1 MSMPPGR
8 KERKLDVGLDMNM
21 IDGRL
26 RFTIDYFRNQRYD
39 QLIASGDIPAIIGQT
54 LPKRNIGKSEN
65 SGFDGE
71 LNYRGSIGDFSYN
84 VGTTFSYAKNKVVY
98 VSEAPAYPYQ
108 AQTGHRIGTK
118 LGLKCVGFYQQED
131 FDENGKL
138 KEGIPAPAWASNL
151 QPGDLRYADLNG
163 DNFIT
168 DADKT
173 YISKPDTPTCTY
185 GITLGGSWKGLSF
198 NMLWQGA
205 FDYAIPNMGG
215 NLIPFV
221 NNMQELMLERWTPQ
235 NTNARFPRLGITTWE
250 NNNYNTHL
258 SDFWYLDASYIRL
271 RSAEIAYQLP
281 QDWLRKTTKDIV
293 KAVRLYVT
301 GYNLLNFS
309 NLTKLSMD
317 PENTS
322 SSVYPT
328 QASYMFGVQCAF

>member
-1 MSMPPGR
+1 M
-8 KERKLDVGLDMNM
+8 
-21 IDGRL
+21 
-26 RFTIDYFRNQRYD
+26 
-39 QLIASGDIPAIIGQT
+39 
-54 LPKRNIGKSEN
+54 
-65 SGFDGE
+65 
-71 LNYRGSIGDFSYN
+71 
-84 VGTTFSYAKNKVVY
+84 
-98 VSEAPAYPYQ
+98 
-108 AQTGHRIGTK
+108 
-118 LGLKCVGFYQQED
+118 KCLGFYQQED

-215 NLIPFV
+215 NLVPFA